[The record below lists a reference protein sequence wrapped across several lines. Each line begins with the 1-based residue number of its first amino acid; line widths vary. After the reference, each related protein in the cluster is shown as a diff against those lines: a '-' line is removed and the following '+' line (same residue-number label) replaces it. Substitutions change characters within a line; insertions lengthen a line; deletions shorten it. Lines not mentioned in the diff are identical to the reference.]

1 MPTDTSSGQDSRR
14 SSVSESEIAHFSA
27 LAEDWWNPRGPMAPL
42 HAMNP
47 LRTEWV
53 SRHVAPLRK
62 TSEQPLT
69 LLDIG
74 CGAGLASEAYA
85 KLGFDTIG
93 IDASA
98 AGILAAETHLA
109 EHPLPSEAA
118 LLSYRN
124 GSAEDLVAEG
134 AQFDVVNAL
143 EVIEHVND
151 PQDFLIMLATL
162 TKPGGMV
169 AVSTLNR
176 TPRSF
181 AVAKLGAEYLL
192 RMLPVGTHDWKKFIK
207 PDELA
212 AMARRA
218 GLRMLDIAGMSYVPF
233 EWRETRDTGI
243 NYIAIFRKD

>member
-1 MPTDTSSGQDSRR
+1 MPTETSPGQDFRR

-53 SRHVAPLRK
+53 SRHVAPLRNA
-62 TSEQPLT
+62 SSGPLS

-85 KLGFDTIG
+85 KLGFETLG
-93 IDASA
+93 IDASV
-98 AGILAAETHLA
+98 AGIRAAEAHLA
-109 EHPLPSEAA
+109 QHPLPPEAA
-118 LLSYRN
+118 PLSYRN

-134 AQFDVVNAL
+134 ARFDVVNAL

-207 PDELA
+207 PEELA
-212 AMARRA
+212 AMARNA
-218 GLRMLDIAGMSYVPF
+218 GLRMTDIAGMSYIPPR
-233 EWRETRDTGI
+233 WRTTRDTGV
-243 NYIAIFRKD
+243 NYIAMFTKG